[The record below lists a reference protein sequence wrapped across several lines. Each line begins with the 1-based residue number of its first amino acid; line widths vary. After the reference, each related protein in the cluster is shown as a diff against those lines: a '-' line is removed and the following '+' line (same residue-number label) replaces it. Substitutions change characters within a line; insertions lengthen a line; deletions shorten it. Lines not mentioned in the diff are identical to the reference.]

1 MSPGWL
7 RRVSSTDRAYSA
19 VMPPKATK
27 AYRQPIRDVS
37 ACDSGPM
44 TLMPSPMPAKA
55 KPMIVPRRLTNQ
67 RASSEACDTC
77 PASPTP
83 PPTMT
88 PNSTIRCHN
97 DCTRLHAARPTAMAP
112 RPPTTTTRG
121 PQRSVSAPTS
131 GDDAACTTLPT
142 EKAIAAP
149 PRLQSNDSS
158 MATKNTA

>member
-1 MSPGWL
+1 M
-7 RRVSSTDRAYSA
+7 
-19 VMPPKATK
+19 
-27 AYRQPIRDVS
+27 S

-44 TLMPSPMPAKA
+44 TLTPSPMPANA

-67 RASSEACDTC
+67 RDSNAACDTC

-83 PPTMT
+83 KPTMT

-97 DCTRLHAARPTAMAP
+97 DCTRLQAARPTAMAP

-121 PQRSVSAPTS
+121 PQRSVSPPTS
-131 GDDAACTTLPT
+131 GDVAACTTLPT

-149 PRLQSNDSS
+149 PRLQSNASS
-158 MATKNTA
+158 MATKNTAYENHTPNTRAVVTNDCPMMNQA